1 MAEARSSWPRI
12 KWITDSKNSRVDAGY
27 TLISLAIRSSK
38 SRSTPDH
45 ASTSAAPSKRSPQML
60 DSALRIFCWSVPS
73 AREIV
78 IKLEM
83 QSSIVS
89 AVTALFH
96 EFSANLGATPPL
108 YAYAVPGAVLRQQQN
123 KCLGN
128 LVGVR
133 GCEADASSRNIKQP
147 ALPTSKSAVESN
159 PGIVVVAATAGDF
172 AYSRVRRSAGR

>member
-1 MAEARSSWPRI
+1 
-12 KWITDSKNSRVDAGY
+12 
-27 TLISLAIRSSK
+27 
-38 SRSTPDH
+38 
-45 ASTSAAPSKRSPQML
+45 ML

-133 GCEADASSRNIKQP
+133 GCEADASSRNIKQS

-159 PGIVVVAATAGDF
+159 LGIVVVPATAGAAILLIREFGAQPGAD
-172 AYSRVRRSAGR
+172 AEPHASLDQVKGQSSASSASG